1 MNDQEFYA
9 EFIRRLG
16 DDPTRP
22 GLERTPAR
30 MRESFAF
37 LTSGYRSTI
46 EDELRHAIFDEKYDE
61 MVLVKHINFFSLC
74 EHHVLPFFGKM
85 HVAYVPAG
93 RVIGLSKIPRIVDV
107 YSRRLQL
114 QERLTA
120 QIADCLMQHL
130 RPWGVGVVCE
140 AMHLCMAMRGVQKVS
155 SYTTTSAMEGGF
167 KSDART
173 RQEFLHLIGLPNV
186 RGD

>member
-1 MNDQEFYA
+1 MNDLEFYA
-9 EFIRRLG
+9 ELIRRLG

-30 MRESFAF
+30 MQDSYDF
-37 LTSGYRSTI
+37 LTSGYRINI
-46 EDELRHAIFDEKYDE
+46 EDELRNAVFDEKYDE

-74 EHHVLPFFGKM
+74 EHHLLPFFGKI
-85 HVAYVPAG
+85 HVAYVPDG
-93 RVIGLSKIPRIVDV
+93 RVIGLSKIPRIVDA

-114 QERLTA
+114 QERMTA

-155 SYTTTSAMEGGF
+155 SSTTTSAMEGGF

-173 RQEFLHLIGLPNV
+173 RQEFLHLISLPNV